1 MWLNVDFKN
10 LRNYHL
16 LNKKY
21 YIIYKKL
28 ITLYKTTKIR
38 EEVTNKTAPSIINF
52 LKLFLFFFLSSFL
65 PHVAMDWW
73 LSSWLLSGTIMAK
86 YVLTGPGH
94 SHLGLG
100 GPRRCGGKWCLFA
113 FAFVLEI
120 RKSMFVFLPADPCT
134 CTVYLENLQMYDS

>member
-1 MWLNVDFKN
+1 MYWL
-10 LRNYHL
+10 
-16 LNKKY
+16 
-21 YIIYKKL
+21 
-28 ITLYKTTKIR
+28 
-38 EEVTNKTAPSIINF
+38 
-52 LKLFLFFFLSSFL
+52 
-65 PHVAMDWW
+65 

-120 RKSMFVFLPADPCT
+120 RKSIFVCLPADPCIWQDGNYERIDIS
-134 CTVYLENLQMYDS
+134 VLDSGWQINCFVL